1 MTGHDELVLPA
12 PVMPAF
18 EGVSVPVEAA
28 ARAGEVGVAAAPP
41 SQRGA
46 VGARWRLASRAR
58 MG

>member
-1 MTGHDELVLPA
+1 VTGHDELVLPA

-18 EGVSVPVEAA
+18 EGVSAPVDAA
-28 ARAGEVGVAAAPP
+28 ARAGEVGVATAPP
-41 SQRGA
+41 CQRGA